1 MRPLRWPRT
10 RRRPGGPADAP
21 PARGGWSLRRRLLL
35 AVMGTS
41 IGLWLTS
48 LAIVVGVAW
57 FATSEVFDDA
67 LEEGSR
73 LVLQIG
79 LPGEAADGI
88 RGPRA
93 ERGDTLKLRMYYQ
106 LVAADGRVLLRGEDT
121 PHTAFLPDARGR
133 TMATVRVEDEFWR
146 VHVRPGP
153 GGVTAQVAQPM
164 EERLE
169 LLEDM
174 AENLAWPALGL
185 LAMLGLLSWLLI
197 RRLLRPLEETA
208 MLIDAKSPH
217 DLTPVRAPNPP
228 RELLPILDAL
238 NALLARLSTALDGER
253 RFTADAAH
261 ELRTPLAALRMRVQ
275 LIERELRLPDAHLRQ
290 LRADLDRCTALV
302 ESLLALARLEPR
314 AEPAALEP
322 VDLEALLDVYAEPGE
337 AINLIGHSMGG
348 NVACLYAGVR
358 PARVRRLVNL
368 EGFGLPPAPATAA
381 IRQLGRWLDDL
392 QAPPTLRAYASLDD
406 VAARLRR
413 TNPRLTPERAA
424 WLAQR
429 WARRAADGQ
438 WHLLAD
444 AAHKMANPY
453 PYRLEEAQA
462 VWGNVS
468 APVLHVE
475 ATESDVLQHFA
486 GAQGKDVFRARFE
499 VFPNLTEAFVADA
512 GHMLHHDQPEH
523 EADGAVEHLQVV
535 ADQHLL
541 AIPCLQHLRVAY
553 IHHPE

>member
-1 MRPLRWPRT
+1 M
-10 RRRPGGPADAP
+10 
-21 PARGGWSLRRRLLL
+21 RRRLLL

-73 LVLQIG
+73 LVLRIG

-88 RGPRA
+88 RGPRT

-106 LVAADGRVLLRGEDT
+106 LVASDGRVLLRGEDT
-121 PHTAFLPDARGR
+121 PHTAFLPDARGK

-238 NALLARLSTALDGER
+238 NALLARLSTALDSER

-314 AEPAALEP
+314 AEPAALES
-322 VDLEALLDVYAEPGE
+322 VDLEALLDGLQLE
-337 AINLIGHSMGG
+337 AMAPDMRIERALAAPRLRAAPALLASALRNLIDNAARYGRAGG
-348 NVACLYAGVR
+348 RIRIESSRLPQGGTRLAVRDDGAGVPPEQR
-358 PARVRRLVNL
+358 ARLGERFFRVLGTGQAGNGLGLSIVARIAALHGASLRFEDGL
-368 EGFGLPPAPATAA
+368 EGRGL
-381 IRQLGRWLDDL
+381 
-392 QAPPTLRAYASLDD
+392 
-406 VAARLRR
+406 
-413 TNPRLTPERAA
+413 
-424 WLAQR
+424 
-429 WARRAADGQ
+429 
-438 WHLLAD
+438 
-444 AAHKMANPY
+444 
-453 PYRLEEAQA
+453 
-462 VWGNVS
+462 
-468 APVLHVE
+468 
-475 ATESDVLQHFA
+475 
-486 GAQGKDVFRARFE
+486 
-499 VFPNLTEAFVADA
+499 
-512 GHMLHHDQPEH
+512 
-523 EADGAVEHLQVV
+523 GAVL
-535 ADQHLL
+535 DF
-541 AIPCLQHLRVAY
+541 P
-553 IHHPE
+553 PD